1 MSDFEFSDS
10 EYQNDNDN
18 AVDFNISDNDYQEE
32 YDDSSGNSGNSG
44 NDAFE
49 IEIDMDTDSIP
60 DTKINNAKS
69 KGKIKIE
76 NKIKH
81 NPKPISK
88 PKSSFND
95 ILNIENEIEVI
106 SDKPITINKKSINV
120 KQNKDLQKTSIDTP
134 ETPAQV
140 KLTKI
145 EANFEVN
152 KETIEYFSKGLEPIK
167 VFTKRSPYSDNT
179 KDTKFANNDTKIICL
194 LLKYQLLEAYKCNS
208 PKCKVKHIWN
218 GVPIQLLLNRKN
230 GIHNDL
236 SVSNLEFLCA
246 NCYMTT
252 YGLEMFKKKAKETV
266 LNCDNCG
273 FPLVNFSNGRKKA
286 GVCLACEKKMNNLS
300 YEKVQSSYYN
310 QLQEVYS
317 DNPLLSDDIHRPR
330 NFKDFS
336 KYKKKIASSYK
347 PKNNDGSNDGSN
359 DGIDG
364 KYDNDKSKSIIQLNM
379 SMPDISDLMKDI

>member
-1 MSDFEFSDS
+1 MSDFEISDS
-10 EYQNDNDN
+10 EYQNDNNNNDD
-18 AVDFNISDNDYQEE
+18 VEFNISDNDYQED
-32 YDDSSGNSGNSG
+32 YDDIVN
-44 NDAFE
+44 NDAF
-49 IEIDMDTDSIP
+49 EIDMDTDYIP
-60 DTKINNAKS
+60 DTKINDAKS
-69 KGKIKIE
+69 KSKIKIE
-76 NKIKH
+76 K
-81 NPKPISK
+81 KPISI
-88 PKSSFND
+88 PKSTFND
-95 ILNIENEIEVI
+95 ILNIENTIEEI

-120 KQNKDLQKTSIDTP
+120 KQTKDLQKPSIDTH
-134 ETPAQV
+134 ETPAQA

-145 EANFEVN
+145 EENFEIN

-179 KDTKFANNDTKIICL
+179 KDTKFANNDTKLICL
-194 LLKYQLLEAYKCNS
+194 LLKCQLIEDYKCNT

-330 NFKDFS
+330 HFKDVS
-336 KYKKKIASSYK
+336 KYKKKIASSFK
-347 PKNNDGSNDGSN
+347 PRKDGSNDGTDGNGNDDCDSN
-359 DGIDG
+359 DT
-364 KYDNDKSKSIIQLNM
+364 KPIIQLNM

>member
-1 MSDFEFSDS
+1 MSDFEISDS
-10 EYQNDNDN
+10 EYQNDEN
-18 AVDFNISDNDYQEE
+18 AYIDYHISYNDYQEDC
-32 YDDSSGNSGNSG
+32 DDSSC
-44 NDAFE
+44 NDAF
-49 IEIDMDTDSIP
+49 EIDMDTDYIP
-60 DTKINNAKS
+60 DTKINNEKS
-69 KGKIKIE
+69 KGKIKLEKKSI
-76 NKIKH
+76 I
-81 NPKPISK
+81 IYK
-88 PKSSFND
+88 PKSTFND
-95 ILNIENEIEVI
+95 ILNIEHEIEVI
-106 SDKPITINKKSINV
+106 SDKPITIKKKSINI
-120 KQNKDLQKTSIDTP
+120 KQTKDLQTTSINTL
-134 ETPAQV
+134 ETPAQA

-145 EANFEVN
+145 EVNFEVN

-194 LLKYQLLEAYKCNS
+194 LLKCQLIEDYKCNT

-252 YGLEMFKKKAKETV
+252 YGLEMFKTKAKETV

-310 QLQEVYS
+310 KLQEVYS

-330 NFKDFS
+330 HFKDIS

-347 PKNNDGSNDGSN
+347 PRKDGSNDGDDCNGNGN
-359 DGIDG
+359 DS
-364 KYDNDKSKSIIQLNM
+364 DNINKPIIQLNM

>member
-1 MSDFEFSDS
+1 MSDFEISDS
-10 EYQNDNDN
+10 EYQNDDD
-18 AVDFNISDNDYQEE
+18 AYIDYQISDNEYQEE
-32 YDDSSGNSGNSG
+32 YGDYGNSGDNGNSG

-49 IEIDMDTDSIP
+49 INMDSESIP
-60 DTKINNAKS
+60 DTKINNEKS
-69 KGKIKIE
+69 KSKIKIE
-76 NKIKH
+76 K
-81 NPKPISK
+81 KPIPIPK
-88 PKSSFND
+88 PKSTFND
-95 ILNIENEIEVI
+95 ILNIENTIEEIL
-106 SDKPITINKKSINV
+106 DKPITIKKKSINV
-120 KQNKDLQKTSIDTP
+120 KQTKDLQKISIDTP
-134 ETPAQV
+134 ETPAQA

-145 EANFEVN
+145 EENFEIN

-194 LLKYQLLEAYKCNS
+194 LLKCQLIEDYKCNT

-273 FPLVNFSNGRKKA
+273 FPLVKFSNGRKKS

-330 NFKDFS
+330 HFKDVS

-347 PKNNDGSNDGSN
+347 PRKDGSNNGN
-359 DGIDG
+359 DGNGNDG
-364 KYDNDKSKSIIQLNM
+364 CDGNDKNKPIIQLNM

>member
-32 YDDSSGNSGNSG
+32 YDDSSGNSGN
-44 NDAFE
+44 DAF
-49 IEIDMDTDSIP
+49 EIDMDTDSIL
-60 DTKINNAKS
+60 DTKINNTKS
-69 KGKIKIE
+69 KSKIKIE
-76 NKIKH
+76 KKP
-81 NPKPISK
+81 NPIDKPISK

-106 SDKPITINKKSINV
+106 SDKPITIKKKSINI
-120 KQNKDLQKTSIDTP
+120 KQTKDLQKTSIDTP
-134 ETPAQV
+134 ETPTQS

-145 EANFEVN
+145 EVNFEVN

-194 LLKYQLLEAYKCNS
+194 LLKYQLIEDYKCNT

-310 QLQEVYS
+310 KLQEVYS

-330 NFKDFS
+330 HFKDIS
-336 KYKKKIASSYK
+336 KYKKKIASSFK
-347 PKNNDGSNDGSN
+347 PRKDGSNDGDDCN
-359 DGIDG
+359 GNG
-364 KYDNDKSKSIIQLNM
+364 KYDNDNINKPIIQLNM

>member
-1 MSDFEFSDS
+1 MSDFEISDS
-10 EYQNDNDN
+10 EYNNDDDVY
-18 AVDFNISDNDYQEE
+18 VDYNISDNDYQED
-32 YDDSSGNSGNSG
+32 YCDNSNDDSNDNSNGCN
-44 NDAFE
+44 NVF
-49 IEIDMDTDSIP
+49 EIDMDSDTIL
-60 DTKINNAKS
+60 DTKINNTNIKS

-76 NKIKH
+76 NKS

-88 PKSSFND
+88 PKSSFDD
-95 ILNIENEIEVI
+95 ILNIETEIEEI
-106 SDKPITINKKSINV
+106 LDKPITIKKKSINV
-120 KQNKDLQKTSIDTP
+120 KQTKNLQKTSIDTP
-134 ETPAQV
+134 ETSAQA

-145 EANFEVN
+145 EANFEIN

-194 LLKYQLLEAYKCNS
+194 LLKCQLIEDYKCNT

-246 NCYMTT
+246 NCYMIT

-266 LNCDNCG
+266 LTCDNCG

-330 NFKDFS
+330 HFKDVS

-347 PKNNDGSNDGSN
+347 PRKDGGNDGDDCNGNDNNDKN
-359 DGIDG
+359 
-364 KYDNDKSKSIIQLNM
+364 KPIIQLNM